1 MSNKVFT
8 AIEVEA
14 LSKNPY
20 VKKVSPKGI
29 TYTDDF
35 KSIFINENE
44 KGRFPRDIF
53 EEHGFDIQVLGMKRV
68 ESAGKRWRAAYR
80 KNGSE
85 GLVDTRSYKSGRQNE
100 KELSLEEKYKRLE
113 AQSQLLKAENELL
126 KKIKLMERGLKVHL

>member
-8 AIEVEA
+8 ATEVEA

-35 KSIFINENE
+35 KNIFITENQ

-53 EEHGFDIQVLGMKRV
+53 EEHGFDIQILGMKRV
-68 ESAGKRWRAAYR
+68 ESSGKRWRAAYR
-80 KNGSE
+80 KNGAG
-85 GLVDTRSYKSGRQNE
+85 GLVDTRTYKSGRISE
-100 KELSLEEKYKRLE
+100 KTLSIEEKYKRLE
-113 AQSQLLKAENELL
+113 AQNHLLKAENELL
-126 KKIKLMERGLKVHL
+126 KKIKLMERGLKIHL